1 MPRSSVLRAS
11 SFAVATVGAV
21 LGALSSCGGD
31 GGAASSDTTGAP
43 PPEAPQHDAATTPPA
58 DASSSAACGSGATRC
73 AGDVLQ
79 TCEGSSWG
87 TGVACASGACVSDGV
102 ASAHCST
109 AEGGGG
115 DASSPIFLV
124 VLSAFPAEMA
134 PIVAQA
140 TVKTTQVINGHT
152 FSVGTLKGVPVA
164 MGITGMGL
172 GNATATAHA
181 ALAQF
186 PATGVVFSGTAGS
199 LLRIGDVAVPT
210 SWSLKGTTT
219 YAPDAAWLALATQ
232 LVASGS
238 LCLEKCTVV
247 PSSGQSVCMDHVP
260 GADVAGDGR
269 SDDVSVPIACTS
281 GGDDVFGCEIGTPQG
296 PASQCSATGTTAPPV
311 DAGTGPIVSDNET
324 AAVAAEAQA
333 RGIPFIGFRGV
344 SDGPGDPLGLPGYPT
359 QFFAYYRL
367 AARNSAAAAMAFIEQ
382 VGQKKP

>member
-1 MPRSSVLRAS
+1 MSKSSIVRGS
-11 SFAVATVGAV
+11 RFAVATVGAA
-21 LGALSSCGGD
+21 LGALASCGGGD
-31 GGAASSDTTGAP
+31 GAATSDAPSAPASGAP
-43 PPEAPQHDAATTPPA
+43 QVDAATTPA
-58 DASSSAACGSGATRC
+58 QSDASACSSGTTRC
-73 AGDVLQ
+73 SGDALQ

-87 TGVACASGACVSDGV
+87 TGVPCAPGACVSDGV
-102 ASAHCST
+102 ASAHCT
-109 AEGGGG
+109 AADGGS

-140 TVKTTQVINGHT
+140 TVKSTQVVNGHT

-232 LVASGS
+232 LMASGS

-247 PSSGQSVCMDHVP
+247 PASGQSVCMDHVP
-260 GADVAGDGR
+260 GADVAGVGR
-269 SDDVSVPIACTS
+269 SDDVSVPVACTS
-281 GGDDVFGCEIGTPQG
+281 GGDDVFGCDVGTPQG
-296 PASQCSATGTTAPPV
+296 PPSQCSATGTTAPPA
-311 DAGTGPIVSDNET
+311 DAGAGPIVSDNET

-333 RGIPFIGFRGV
+333 RGVPFIGFRGV

-359 QFFAYYRL
+359 EFFAYYRL
-367 AARNSAAAAMAFIEQ
+367 AARNSAATAMAFIER